1 MSRKR
6 LSPAGRI
13 ELARNLWGWEPH
25 PTQREWLLDRHLVKV
40 AACGRRWGKTE
51 SAAIDVATYAIA
63 NNGSVQMIVAPTY
76 DQSRL
81 ISNTVE
87 RLLLSNSR
95 IRPYVRV
102 TKTPYPDIRYRSS
115 RIMARTADEDG
126 RNLRGHSA
134 DRVIVD
140 EAAFVRDQVIEE
152 VIGPMLAD
160 RNGQLVMISTPFG
173 KNHFYRAF
181 VQGECSRRC
190 TPIGADGSGD
200 AQDDIGV
207 HLRSS
212 AVECRIRSFRF
223 PSWANPHISREYIEY
238 QRVALT
244 ERQFKVEYEAEFVDD
259 QNSVFAW
266 ADIQAA
272 ISGQSPVVSGQG
284 SAFTGGDIAAVCGSA
299 CGGSAVYVAGI
310 DWARYSDYTAVVVI
324 EVGNEPLALSSQQ
337 LVGGNPQYRVVAL
350 DRFNRME
357 WHAQVGRVAD
367 LLCRFG
373 VRAVSA
379 DQTSVGD
386 PVLEILRDSLW
397 NERHLDADIEG
408 VVFTNQSKRELIDN
422 LAIRLAHRELE
433 FPYVEQLVRELQFY
447 EYELTESGNVRTGAR
462 KGFNDDCVIALALA
476 MHIAPRFRHSGGFFT
491 TGRLRESARGW

>member
-1 MSRKR
+1 M
-6 LSPAGRI
+6 SPARRI
-13 ELARNLWGWEPH
+13 ELARDLWGWQPH

-51 SAAIDVATYAIA
+51 SAAIDVTTYAIA

-102 TKTPYPDIRYRSS
+102 TKTPYPDIRYRNS

-181 VQGECSRRC
+181 VQGERNRRF
-190 TPIGADGSGD
+190 TPIGGDGSGD

-212 AVECRIRSFRF
+212 AVESRIRSFRF
-223 PSWANPHISREYIEY
+223 PSWHNPHISREYIEY
-238 QRVALT
+238 QRSVLT

-259 QNSVFAW
+259 QNSVFPW

-272 ISGQSPVVSGQG
+272 ISGQGPDLNR
-284 SAFTGGDIAAVCGSA
+284 GGTAGVCGLQ
-299 CGGSAVYVAGI
+299 SAVYIAGI
-310 DWARYSDYTAVVVI
+310 DWARYSDYTAVVI
-324 EVGNEPLALSSQQ
+324 LAASGQPPGVSRESLNSQLSTLNSAR
-337 LVGGNPQYRVVAL
+337 YRVLAL

-357 WHAQVGRVAD
+357 WQAQVDRVAD

-373 VRAVSA
+373 VRAIAA

-386 PVLEILRDSLW
+386 PVLEILRNSLW

-433 FPYVEQLVRELQFY
+433 FPYMEQLIRELQFY

-476 MHIAPRFRHSGGFFT
+476 LRIAPRYASTGGFIT